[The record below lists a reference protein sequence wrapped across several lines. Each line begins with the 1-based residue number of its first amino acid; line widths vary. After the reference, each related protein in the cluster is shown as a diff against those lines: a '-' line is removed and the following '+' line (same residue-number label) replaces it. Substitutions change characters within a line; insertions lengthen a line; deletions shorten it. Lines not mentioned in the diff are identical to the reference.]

1 MATMIPSDVDQFTT
15 DGERQFY
22 RFLERVARPDS
33 RYLSWYLPD
42 IRGKEPDFL
51 LFSDEVGLVIFE
63 VKDWTLE
70 QIREADPQYFIL
82 DMGGKA
88 EKRRNPFQ
96 QARDYFADVM
106 NRLKED
112 GVLLSSDPRF
122 RGKVKIPVNCGV
134 VFPNINKYEYKQK
147 DLHKVID
154 PDKIFFC
161 DDLHPQSDHWADP
174 SGRCV
179 LEALK
184 RMFTPRFS
192 FHVTG
197 RELDR
202 LKGVLFPVVRLELP
216 DRGAKEKREED
227 RRRLRVLDHNQEALA
242 RKIEGGHRIV
252 TGPSGCGKTLVL
264 VHRAAL
270 LKQYNPEIKNI
281 LFVCYNI
288 TLVNYIK
295 RLFADKKVPLGEGGV
310 EVMHFFEL
318 CAKILGETIQYEK
331 QDQAYYDTVVQLA
344 LDKAQTGSLRYE
356 AILIDEGQD
365 FSDEMFKTAISLLNP
380 KTDNLM
386 IALDDNQNIYRGG
399 QAWKNLGIRA
409 QGRVHKLNYVYRN
422 TIEIAR
428 FAQRFMGESGTSSS
442 MSFRASE
449 ARDGIHTGSQPELF
463 PDYFDYHG
471 PQPELKQFTGAKAI
485 VDYVATRIKALADEG
500 LPLSEIAVLY
510 TVKEPYEDIKE
521 PLPELIGHA
530 LEAKGILSN
539 WISEDYK
546 TKKNY
551 DITTNRVTISTI
563 QSAKGLDYACVFL
576 LGLDSPKVGEWSA
589 EVAKNLTYVGITR
602 ARERLYM
609 PYTRDTALIERIMKS
624 NQFS

>member
-63 VKDWTLE
+63 VKDWALG
-70 QIREADPQYFIL
+70 QIREADPQYFVL
-82 DMGGKA
+82 DMGGKT
-88 EKRRNPFQ
+88 EKRRNPFL
-96 QARDYFADVM
+96 QAREYFAEVM
-106 NRLKED
+106 NRIKED
-112 GVLLSSDPRF
+112 GFLLSSDPRF
-122 RGKVKIPVNCGV
+122 QGKVKIPVNCGV
-134 VFPNINKYEYKQK
+134 VFPNINKYEYREKGL
-147 DLHKVID
+147 DRVID
-154 PDKIFFC
+154 PEKIFFC

-174 SGRCV
+174 SGRCF
-179 LEALK
+179 LDALK
-184 RMFTPRFS
+184 KMFVPQFS
-192 FHVTG
+192 FRVTG
-197 RELDR
+197 KDLER
-202 LKGVLFPVVRLELP
+202 LKALLFPVVRIELP
-216 DRGAKEKREED
+216 ARGAAEKREED

-270 LKQYNPEIKNI
+270 LTRYNPEIKNI

-295 RLFADKKVPLGEGGV
+295 RLLSDKKVPLGEGGV

-318 CAKILGETIQYEK
+318 CAKILNEKVQYEK
-331 QDQAYYDTVVQLA
+331 ADPAYYDTVVQLA
-344 LDKAQTGSLRYE
+344 LDKAQASNMKYD

-365 FSDEMFKTAISLLNP
+365 FSDEMFRTVISLLNK

-409 QGRVHKLNYVYRN
+409 QGRVHRLNCVYRN

-428 FAQRFMGESGTSSS
+428 FAARFM
-442 MSFRASE
+442 SE
-449 ARDGIHTGSQPELF
+449 GGSETEKPDTKQAELF

-471 PQPELKQFTGAKAI
+471 PKPEITQLPDTKAI
-485 VDYVATRIKALADEG
+485 VDYVATKIKTLTDEG
-500 LPLSEIAVLY
+500 MPLSEIAVLY
-510 TVKEPYEDIKE
+510 TVREPYENEKE
-521 PLPELIGHA
+521 PLPRLIGHA
-530 LEAKGILSN
+530 LEKKGILSS

-546 TKKNY
+546 AKKSY
-551 DITTNRVTISTI
+551 DITTNRTTISTI

-576 LGLDSPKVGEWSA
+576 LGLDSPKVEGWEP
-589 EVAKNLTYVGITR
+589 EVAKNLTYVAITR
-602 ARERLYM
+602 AREELAIPWLRKSH
-609 PYTRDTALIERIMKS
+609 LIERIEKS
-624 NQFS
+624 L

>member
-1 MATMIPSDVDQFTT
+1 MATMIPNDVDQFTT

-42 IRGKEPDFL
+42 IKGKEPDFL

-70 QIREADPQYFIL
+70 QIREADPQYFVL
-82 DMGGKA
+82 DMGGKT
-88 EKRRNPFQ
+88 EKRRNPLS
-96 QARDYFADVM
+96 QAREYFTDVM

-122 RGKVKIPVNCGV
+122 KGKVKIPVNCGV

-174 SGRCV
+174 SGRCF

-184 RMFTPRFS
+184 RMFVPQFS
-192 FHVTG
+192 FNITN
-197 RELDR
+197 RELER

-227 RRRLRVLDHNQEALA
+227 RRRLKVLDHNQEALA

-270 LKQYNPEIKNI
+270 LKQYNPEIKKI

-295 RLFADKKVPLGEGGV
+295 RLLADKKVPLGKGGV
-310 EVMHFFEL
+310 EVVHFFEL
-318 CAKILGETIQYEK
+318 CAKILNEKIQYEK

-344 LDKAQTGSLRYE
+344 LDKAPRSNIQYD

-365 FSDEMFKTAISLLNP
+365 FSDEMFKTAISLLNK

-386 IALDDNQNIYRGG
+386 IALDDNQNIYRSG

-422 TIEIAR
+422 TIEITR
-428 FAQRFMGESGTSSS
+428 FAQRFMSESGKET
-442 MSFRASE
+442 E
-449 ARDGIHTGSQPELF
+449 KETTKQIELF

-471 PQPELKQFTGAKAI
+471 PQPEIKQFTDTKAI

-500 LPLSEIAVLY
+500 MPLSEIAVLY

-521 PLPELIGHA
+521 PLPELIGQA

-539 WISEDYK
+539 WVSEDYK
-546 TKKNY
+546 AKKGY

-576 LGLDSPKVGEWSA
+576 LGLDSPRVEEWPA
-589 EVAKNLTYVGITR
+589 EVAKNLTYVAVTR
-602 ARERLYM
+602 AREELAIPWLRK
-609 PYTRDTALIERIMKS
+609 TQLIERIETS
-624 NQFS
+624 L

>member
-1 MATMIPSDVDQFTT
+1 MATMIPSGVDQFTT
-15 DGERQFY
+15 EGERQFY

-63 VKDWTLE
+63 VKDWALE
-70 QIREADPQYFIL
+70 QIREAGPQYFVL
-82 DMGGKA
+82 DIGGKT

-106 NRLKED
+106 DRIRED

-122 RGKVKIPVNCGV
+122 AGKVKIPVNCGV
-134 VFPNINKYEYKQK
+134 VFPNINKYEYKEK

-174 SGRCV
+174 SGRCF
-179 LEALK
+179 LDALK
-184 RMFTPRFS
+184 KMFLPQFS
-192 FHVTG
+192 FQVTG
-197 RELDR
+197 KDLER
-202 LKGVLFPVVRLELP
+202 LKALLFPVVRIELP
-216 DRGAKEKREED
+216 DRGKADKLEED

-242 RKIEGGHRIV
+242 RKIEGGHRIL

-270 LKQYNPEIKNI
+270 LKQYNPGVKNI

-295 RLFADKKVPLGEGGV
+295 RLLADKKVPLGAGGV

-318 CAKILGETIQYEK
+318 CAKILNEKIQYEK
-331 QDQAYYDTVVQLA
+331 QDQAYYDTVAQLA
-344 LDKAQTGSLRYE
+344 LDKAQTSNLKYD

-365 FSDEMFKTAISLLNP
+365 FSDEMFKTVISLLNP

-386 IALDDNQNIYRGG
+386 IALDDNQNIYRSG

-409 QGRVHKLNYVYRN
+409 QGRVHRLNHVYRN

-428 FAQRFMGESGTSSS
+428 FAQRFMSESGTSPS
-442 MSFRASE
+442 MSSRAGE
-449 ARDGIHTGSQPELF
+449 AEHEVHAGSQPELF
-463 PDYFDYHG
+463 PDFFDYHG
-471 PQPELKQFTGAKAI
+471 PQPEIRQLPDTKAI
-485 VDYVATRIKALADEG
+485 VDYVADKIKALADEG
-500 LPLSEIAVLY
+500 VPLSEIAVLY
-510 TVKEPYEDIKE
+510 TVKQPYDGTTKPI
-521 PLPELIGHA
+521 PELVGCA
-530 LEAKGILSN
+530 LESKGILSN
-539 WISEDYK
+539 WVSEDYRAKK
-546 TKKNY
+546 TY
-551 DITTNRVTISTI
+551 DITTNRVTVSTI

-576 LGLDSPKVGEWSA
+576 LGLDSPKIAEWSA
-589 EVAKNLTYVGITR
+589 EVAKNLTYVAVTR
-602 ARERLYM
+602 ARERLHI
-609 PYTRDTALIERIMKS
+609 PFCNKTALIARIES
-624 NQFS
+624 AL

>member
-1 MATMIPSDVDQFTT
+1 MATMIPSDVEQFETE
-15 DGERQFY
+15 GERQFY
-22 RFLERVARPDS
+22 RFLERVARPDN

-63 VKDWTLE
+63 VKDWALN
-70 QIREADPQYFIL
+70 QVREADPQYFIL
-82 DMGGKA
+82 DMGGKE
-88 EKRRNPFQ
+88 EKHRNPYQ
-96 QARDYFADVM
+96 QARKYFVDVM
-106 NRLKED
+106 KRIKED
-112 GVLLSSDPRF
+112 GYLLSSDPHF
-122 RGKVKIPVNCGV
+122 KGKVKIPVNCGV
-134 VFPNINKYEYKQK
+134 VFPNINKYEYKEK
-147 DLHKVID
+147 DLHRVID

-174 SGRCV
+174 SGRCF

-197 RELDR
+197 RELER

-264 VHRAAL
+264 IHRAAL
-270 LKQYNPEIKNI
+270 LKQYSPEIQNI
-281 LFVCYNI
+281 LLVCYNI

-295 RLFADKKVPLGEGGV
+295 RLLSDKKVPLGDGGV

-318 CAKILGETIQYEK
+318 CAKILNEKIQYEK

-344 LDKAQTGSLRYE
+344 LEKAQTGNPRYE

-365 FSDEMFKTAISLLNP
+365 FSDEMFKTVIGLLNP

-386 IALDDNQNIYRGG
+386 IALDDNQNIYRSG
-399 QAWKNLGIRA
+399 QAWKNLGINA

-428 FAQRFMGESGTSSS
+428 FAQRFMSGGDKATEKETTKQ
-442 MSFRASE
+442 A
-449 ARDGIHTGSQPELF
+449 ELF

-471 PQPELKQFTGAKAI
+471 PQPEIKQFTDTKAI

-510 TVKEPYEDIKE
+510 TVK
-521 PLPELIGHA
+521 
-530 LEAKGILSN
+530 
-539 WISEDYK
+539 
-546 TKKNY
+546 
-551 DITTNRVTISTI
+551 
-563 QSAKGLDYACVFL
+563 
-576 LGLDSPKVGEWSA
+576 
-589 EVAKNLTYVGITR
+589 
-602 ARERLYM
+602 
-609 PYTRDTALIERIMKS
+609 
-624 NQFS
+624 

>member
-15 DGERQFY
+15 EGERQFY

-63 VKDWTLE
+63 VKDWALE
-70 QIREADPQYFIL
+70 QIREADPQYFVL
-82 DMGGKA
+82 DMGGRT

-106 NRLKED
+106 NRIRED

-122 RGKVKIPVNCGV
+122 AGKVKIPVNCGV
-134 VFPNINKYEYKQK
+134 VFPNINKYEYREKGL
-147 DLHKVID
+147 DRVID
-154 PDKIFFC
+154 PEKIFFC

-174 SGRCV
+174 SGRCF
-179 LEALK
+179 LDALK
-184 RMFTPRFS
+184 KMFVPQFS
-192 FHVTG
+192 FRVTPK
-197 RELDR
+197 ELER
-202 LKGVLFPVVRLELP
+202 LKALLFPVVRIELP
-216 DRGAKEKREED
+216 ARDTADRREED

-242 RKIEGGHRIV
+242 RRIEGGHRIV

-295 RLFADKKVPLGEGGV
+295 RLLSDKKVPLGEGGV
-310 EVMHFFEL
+310 EVLHFFEL
-318 CAKILGETIQYEK
+318 CSKILDEKVDYEK
-331 QDQAYYDTVVQLA
+331 QDQAYYDAVVQLA
-344 LDKAQTGSLRYE
+344 LEKAQGKSPQYD
-356 AILIDEGQD
+356 AVLIDEGQD
-365 FSDEMFKTAISLLNP
+365 FSDEMFKTVISLLNR

-409 QGRVHKLNYVYRN
+409 QGRVHRLNYVYRN
-422 TIEIAR
+422 TVEIAR
-428 FAQRFMGESGTSSS
+428 FAARFMREGDKETEL
-442 MSFRASE
+442 A
-449 ARDGIHTGSQPELF
+449 DNKQPELF

-471 PQPELKQFTGAKAI
+471 PQPEIRQLPDTKAI
-485 VDYVATRIKALADEG
+485 VDYVADKIKALTDEG
-500 LPLSEIAVLY
+500 MPLSEIAVLY
-510 TVKEPYEDIKE
+510 TVKQPYDGTTKPI
-521 PLPELIGHA
+521 PELVGHA

-546 TKKNY
+546 AKKSY
-551 DITTNRVTISTI
+551 DITTNRVTVSTV

-576 LGLDSPKVGEWSA
+576 LGLDSPKVGEWPA
-589 EVAKNLTYVGITR
+589 EVSKNLTYVAVTR
-602 ARERLYM
+602 AREVLFIPWLNRKGI
-609 PYTRDTALIERIMKS
+609 IERLCTS
-624 NQFS
+624 ST

>member
-1 MATMIPSDVDQFTT
+1 MATMIPSDVGQFTT

-42 IRGKEPDFL
+42 IKGKEPDFL

-63 VKDWTLE
+63 VKDWALE
-70 QIREADPQYFIL
+70 QIREADPQYFVL

-88 EKRRNPFQ
+88 EKRRNPLQ

-106 NRLKED
+106 NRIKED
-112 GVLLSSDPRF
+112 GYLLSSDPRF
-122 RGKVKIPVNCGV
+122 LGKSKIPVNCGV
-134 VFPNINKYEYKQK
+134 VFPNINKYEYKEK

-174 SGRCV
+174 SGRCF
-179 LEALK
+179 LDALK
-184 RMFTPRFS
+184 RMFVPQFS
-192 FHVTG
+192 FRVTG
-197 RELDR
+197 RELER
-202 LKGVLFPVVRLELP
+202 LKSLLFPVVRIELP
-216 DRGAKEKREED
+216 ERGTVDKREED

-270 LKQYNPEIKNI
+270 LKQYNPGIKNI

-295 RLFADKKVPLGEGGV
+295 RLLADKKVPLGEGGV

-318 CAKILGETIQYEK
+318 CSKILGEKIHYEK
-331 QDQAYYDTVVQLA
+331 ENQDYYDMVVQLT
-344 LDKAQTGSLRYE
+344 LDKAQAGSMKYD

-365 FSDEMFKTAISLLNP
+365 FSDDMFKIATSLLNK

-386 IALDDNQNIYRGG
+386 VALDDNQNIYRSG
-399 QAWKNLGIRA
+399 QAWKNLGIKA
-409 QGRVHKLNYVYRN
+409 QGRVHRLNYVYRN
-422 TIEIAR
+422 TIEIAQ
-428 FAQRFMGESGTSSS
+428 FAARFMSESAAFPMSSPS
-442 MSFRASE
+442 SE
-449 ARDGIHTGSQPELF
+449 ARHEIHTGSQPELF

-471 PQPELKQFTGAKAI
+471 PQPEIKQLPDSKAI
-485 VDYVATRIKALADEG
+485 VDYVANKIKTLTDEG
-500 LPLSEIAVLY
+500 MPLSEIAVLY
-510 TVKEPYEDIKE
+510 AVKLPYEGMQE
-521 PLPELIGHA
+521 PLPQMIQHA
-530 LEAKGILSN
+530 LEARGILSN

-546 TKKNY
+546 AKKTY
-551 DITTNRVTISTI
+551 DITTKSVTISTI

-576 LGLDSPKVGEWSA
+576 LGIDSPKVAEWSA
-589 EVAKNLTYVGITR
+589 EVAKNLTYVAVTR
-602 ARERLYM
+602 ARERLYV
-609 PYTRDTALIERIMKS
+609 PYVHKTELIGRIETS
-624 NQFS
+624 P

>member
-63 VKDWTLE
+63 VKDWALE
-70 QIREADPQYFIL
+70 QIREADPQYFVL
-82 DMGGKA
+82 DMGGKT
-88 EKRRNPFQ
+88 EKRRNPLS
-96 QARDYFADVM
+96 QAREYFADVM
-106 NRLKED
+106 NRIRED
-112 GVLLSSDPRF
+112 GYLLSSDPRF
-122 RGKVKIPVNCGV
+122 KGKVKIPVNCGV
-134 VFPNINKYEYKQK
+134 VFPNINKYEYKEK

-174 SGRCV
+174 SGRCF

-184 RMFTPRFS
+184 RMFMPQFS
-192 FHVTG
+192 FQVTG
-197 RELDR
+197 KDLER
-202 LKGVLFPVVRLELP
+202 LKALLFPVVRIELP
-216 DRGAKEKREED
+216 DRGKADKLEED

-295 RLFADKKVPLGEGGV
+295 RLLSDKKVPLGEGGV

-409 QGRVHKLNYVYRN
+409 QGRVHRLNYVYRN
-422 TIEIAR
+422 TVEIAR
-428 FAQRFMGESGTSSS
+428 FAQRFMSESGTSPSV
-442 MSFRASE
+442 SFRASE
-449 ARDGIHTGSQPELF
+449 ARHGIHADDQTELF

-471 PQPELKQFTGAKAI
+471 PKPELKPFTNLTEIINYTAESVK
-485 VDYVATRIKALADEG
+485 RLADSG
-500 LPLSEIAVLY
+500 MPLSEIAVLY
-510 TVKEPYEDIKE
+510 TVKEPYENE
-521 PLPELIGHA
+521 TAFLPLAIVQT
-530 LEAKGILSN
+530 LESKGILSN

-546 TKKNY
+546 AKKSY
-551 DITTNRVTISTI
+551 DITTNRVTVSTI

-576 LGLDSPKVGEWSA
+576 LGLDSPRVEEWPA
-589 EVAKNLTYVGITR
+589 EVAKNLTYVAVTR
-602 ARERLYM
+602 AREELAIPWLRK
-609 PYTRDTALIERIMKS
+609 TQLIERIETS
-624 NQFS
+624 L